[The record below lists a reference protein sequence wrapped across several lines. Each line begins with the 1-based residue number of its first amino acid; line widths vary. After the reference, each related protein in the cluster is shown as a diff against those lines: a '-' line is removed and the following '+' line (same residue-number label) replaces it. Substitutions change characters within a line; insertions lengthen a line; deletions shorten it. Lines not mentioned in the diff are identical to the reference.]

1 MRLATLCTSVILL
14 FCLAVDAQ
22 VEAPSARA
30 PQPRQRTAPQPPQAA
45 EQPRRQ
51 ATARPPS
58 EASVGAARPRA
69 RTAQPAG
76 RTARSGRRRRPRR
89 RRRGEHS
96 RAGRVLGSL
105 PAAAATVARLAG
117 NASVTVRRLAAR
129 LATPAPWAALATN
142 VSRAAVSS
150 RRWAAARTRTLR
162 DVVGRGASLLQ
173 EELAVLRASA
183 LWLRMRDGR
192 HRLQLLGQR
201 LGASAAVTV
210 RVGLRRLRQL
220 RRGGREP
227 PSDSS
232 GWYDRYRARPP
243 PPPQRDVDG
252 RQREQLVQYARVLQ
266 VCACRGHGR
275 AHGHVDMHMCMCM

>member
-58 EASVGAARPRA
+58 EASAGAARPRA

-76 RTARSGRRRRPRR
+76 RTARSGRRRRR
-89 RRRGEHS
+89 RRRGDHS

-105 PAAAATVARLAG
+105 PAVAATVARLAG
-117 NASVTVRRLAAR
+117 NASATAGRLAAR
-129 LATPAPWAALATN
+129 LATPAPWAALAIN

-150 RRWAAARTRTLR
+150 RHWAVARTRTLR

-243 PPPQRDVDG
+243 PPPQRDLDG

-275 AHGHVDMHMCMCM
+275 AHGHVDM